1 MLKVLEKI
9 HKVYKRGFIYTFLYI
24 FWRIKLNLFNFFKFK
39 NVRTRYGVKCVS
51 DFDDATFRFYFLGSY
66 GFFYSNFLKS
76 YASNFIFI
84 DVGAN
89 KGLYSIIAAKNSNC
103 EKVISFEPILETYKF
118 LKQNCSLNDII
129 HKCQLHNLAIS
140 DACEVKKIP
149 FDKYHSGK
157 ASIALKAESEQAN
170 LISIN
175 TVDKSIFSNISV
187 EDHKNYILKVDVE
200 GFELTVLEEIFKCE
214 FSRAITN
221 IFYEVD
227 ESWLNP
233 SAIEKLLSENGF
245 KNFKKHGMDEIHYD
259 VMASK

>member
-1 MLKVLEKI
+1 MKVLEKI
-9 HKVYKRGFIYTFLYI
+9 QKAYKKGFIYTFLFI
-24 FWRIKLNLFNFFKFK
+24 FWRLKLKLFNLFKFK

-89 KGLYSIIAAKNSNC
+89 KGLYSIIAAKNLNC
-103 EKVISFEPILETYKF
+103 EEVISFEPILETYEY

-157 ASIALKAESEQAN
+157 ASIALEAESEQSN
-170 LISIN
+170 LVSIH
-175 TVDKSIFSNISV
+175 TVDKSIFSDISV

-214 FSRAITN
+214 FSHAITN

-227 ESWLNP
+227 ERWVNP
-233 SAIEKLLSENGF
+233 SSIEKLLSENGF
-245 KNFKKHGMDEIHYD
+245 KNFKKNGMDEIHYD
-259 VMASK
+259 VLASK